1 MTTSLRDPNAVPTAD
16 PVAIAETVLRQAA
29 QAWNEGDGTAFGAL
43 FADESDFVDIR
54 GGHHRGGAQIGRGHQ
69 ALFDSIYSGSTVQMR
84 LDIARPLA
92 PGFILAVA
100 TSTLDAPH
108 GPLQGVNRSRMTMVI
123 AEQDGR
129 WAITAFHN
137 TLIVEGS

>member
-1 MTTSLRDPNAVPTAD
+1 MTTALAETNAV
-16 PVAIAETVLRQAA
+16 AIVEQLEA
-29 QAWNEGDGTAFGAL
+29 AWNAGDGMAFGAV

-69 ALFDSIYSGSTVQMR
+69 ALFDSIYSGSTVRMR

-92 PGFILAVA
+92 AGFILAVA

>member
-1 MTTSLRDPNAVPTAD
+1 MTTALAETNAV
-16 PVAIAETVLRQAA
+16 AIVEQLEA
-29 QAWNEGDGTAFGAL
+29 AWNDGDGTAFGAV
-43 FADESDFVDIR
+43 FAEESDFVDIR
-54 GGHHRGGAQIGRGHQ
+54 GGHHRGRAQIGRGHQ
-69 ALFDSIYSGSTVQMR
+69 ALFDSIYSGSTVRMR

-108 GPLQGVNRSRMTMVI
+108 GPLRGVNQSRMTMVI
-123 AEQDGR
+123 AEQDDG

-137 TLIVEGS
+137 TLIVDGS

>member
-1 MTTSLRDPNAVPTAD
+1 MTTALAETNAV
-16 PVAIAETVLRQAA
+16 AIVEQLEA
-29 QAWNEGDGTAFGAL
+29 AWNAGDGMAFGAV

-69 ALFDSIYSGSTVQMR
+69 ALFDSIYSGSTVRMR
-84 LDIARPLA
+84 LDIARPPA